1 MLYHLLKIPA
11 RLAFRIYVRNLR
23 LKNPEAL
30 NMKGPLLI
38 AANHPNSFLDA
49 IIIATLFR
57 KPVYSLARG
66 DAFSNRLTSTLLRAL
81 NILPVY
87 RLREGAENLSQ
98 NYSTFEACREIFRK
112 NGIVLI
118 FSEGLC
124 INEWKLRPLMKG
136 TARLAISSWE
146 EGIPLTILPAA
157 INYHSFTRFGKHVHL
172 HFGKAFT
179 QTDLED
185 TNGYGKTILSFNR
198 RLDSEL
204 KQLVIE
210 IDGSDHESIRRV
222 FASEKPGWQ
231 TSLLTIP
238 AIVGWLLHAP
248 LYYPLKKI
256 VYRKALHSGHYD
268 SIMVGALFI
277 LYPVYLLSAALITH
291 AVCGTALAAGVLMC
305 MPLLAYAFV
314 QWKERY

>member
-1 MLYHLLKIPA
+1 LLYHLLKIPA

-30 NMKGPLLI
+30 QMKGPLLI

-49 IIIATLFR
+49 IIIATLFQ

-66 DAFSNRLTSTLLRAL
+66 DVFSNRLTSALLRAL
-81 NILPVY
+81 HILPVY
-87 RLREGAENLSQ
+87 RMREGAENLSQ
-98 NYSTFEACREIFRK
+98 NYSTFEACRNIFRK

-136 TARLAISSWE
+136 TARLAISSWD

-172 HFGKAFT
+172 HFGQAFT
-179 QTDLED
+179 QTDLGD
-185 TNGYGKTILSFNR
+185 ANGYGKTILAFNK
-198 RLDSEL
+198 RLEGEL
-204 KQLVIE
+204 KQLVID
-210 IDGSDHESIRRV
+210 IDASGHASIRRV
-222 FASEKPGWQ
+222 FASGKPGTQ
-231 TSLLTIP
+231 TALLTIP
-238 AIVGWLLHAP
+238 AITGWLLHAP
-248 LYYPLKKI
+248 LYYPIKQI

-268 SIMVGALFI
+268 SIMVGALFL
-277 LYPVYLLSAALITH
+277 LYPVYLISAALLTYAFFGIFP
-291 AVCGTALAAGVLMC
+291 ALIALAL
-305 MPLLAYAFV
+305 MPLLAYAYV